1 MAMLKELKEKIYERI
16 NRWYYTDEKVIKYLD
31 LGTWAHVSDYEDGI
45 TLDYECIDSF
55 DSEELKIIE
64 ENEKGSTAD
73 EVLGVTVVL
82 SETEICILYAVEAIK
97 KGMFKM
103 NPLIVWSEIMDIG
116 KHEAFHARQY
126 RYLIKKGGLKAIERL
141 SEYMRN
147 VNYEENIIEL
157 GAYGYQFFNEA
168 QDFAELDVF
177 IQAKEKPEEKVYS
190 MAASYH
196 ADTH

>member
-1 MAMLKELKEKIYERI
+1 MLKEWKEKIYERI
-16 NRWYYTDEKVIKYLD
+16 NCWYYTDEKVIKYLN

-45 TLDYECIDSF
+45 TLDCEYTDSF

-73 EVLGVTVVL
+73 EVLGITVVL

-103 NPLIVWSEIMDIG
+103 NPLMVWSEIMDIG

-126 RYLIKKGGLKAIERL
+126 RYLIKKGGMEAIERL
-141 SEYMRN
+141 TKYMRN
-147 VNYEENIIEL
+147 VNYDENVIEM

-168 QDFAELDVF
+168 QDFGELDVF
-177 IQAKEKPEEKVYS
+177 IQAKEKTEEKIYS

-196 ADTH
+196 TETH